1 VFGEAP
7 ISERVQTQIALNVP
21 AIQRVIIEGIDPQ
34 VDGGR
39 FPIKRTIGEK
49 VPVEADIFAD
59 GHEVLSAAVLFKPAS
74 ATAWSEAPMRFY
86 DNDRWR
92 GEFEVTTLGNYV
104 YTIQAWV
111 DAFQTWTRDFFK
123 KYDSGQDVSVD
134 LLVGAELVRAASK
147 RARGAD
153 SQKLIDFTAALTQLA
168 SRKMEPVAGTVRS
181 ADLADLMARYPD
193 REAATTYPVE
203 LRVIVD
209 REKARFSAW
218 YEMFPRSCTTD
229 PARHGTFLDCI
240 ERLDYVAGMGFDVLY
255 LPPIHPIGR
264 KGRKGKNNQ
273 FPPSADDTGS
283 PWAIG
288 AAEGGH
294 KAIHPELGTLADFK
308 KLQREAKA
316 RGLELAMDI
325 AFQCSPDHPWVKQH
339 EEWFRHRPDGTIQY
353 AENPPKKYEDIYPL
367 NFENQHA
374 RALCEELR
382 SIVDY
387 WCEQGIR
394 IFRVDNPHTKPFPM
408 WEWLIGEIRQE
419 YPETI
424 FLAEAFTRPKVMY
437 RLAKL
442 GFNQSYT
449 YFAWKNSKPEITQYF
464 SELTQTPVRDFF
476 RGNFWPNTPDILT
489 EYMQDGGPP
498 AFMSRVVLAAT
509 LGANYGI
516 YGPAYELCENR
527 AVRKGSEEYLDSE
540 KYQIRVWPVDR
551 AYNVR
556 WLIGRLNQAR
566 RENVAL
572 QSDGSLSFHPV
583 DNQQIIAYSKMTP
596 DRSNVIVTIVN
607 LDFRYRQSGW
617 VDLPVEEF
625 GIDAQEPFEVHDLLS
640 EQRFQWRGS
649 RNYVE
654 LNPAH
659 IPAHVLKV
667 R

>member
-1 VFGEAP
+1 
-7 ISERVQTQIALNVP
+7 VQTQIALNVP
-21 AIQRVIIEGIDPQ
+21 AVQRVIIEGIQPQ

-39 FPIKRTIGEK
+39 FPIKRTLGER
-49 VPVEADIFAD
+49 VSVEADIFAD
-59 GHEVLSAAVLFKPAS
+59 GQEVLSAVVLFKPAS
-74 ATAWSEAPMRFY
+74 AATWSEAPMRFF

-92 GEFEVTTLGNYV
+92 GEFEVSELGNFL

-111 DAFQTWTRDFFK
+111 DAFQTWTRDFLK
-123 KYDSGQDVSVD
+123 KYDAGQDVSVD

-147 RARGAD
+147 RARGVAAE
-153 SQKLIDFTAALTQLA
+153 KLIDFAGAFTQLS
-168 SRKMEPVAGTVRS
+168 SRKMEPVAGTVKS
-181 ADLADLMARYPD
+181 AELADLMARYPD
-193 REAATTYPVE
+193 RAAATTYPVE

-229 PARHGTFLDCI
+229 AARHGTFLDCI

-273 FPPSADDTGS
+273 FPPAEDDTGS

-288 AAEGGH
+288 ASEGGH
-294 KAIHPELGTLADFK
+294 KGIHPALGTLADFK
-308 KLQREAKA
+308 KLQSEA
-316 RGLELAMDI
+316 RGRGMELAMDI
-325 AFQCSPDHPWVKQH
+325 AFQCSPDHPYVKQH

-367 NFENQHA
+367 NFENEHA
-374 RALCEELR
+374 AALCEELR
-382 SIVDY
+382 SVVAY

-394 IFRVDNPHTKPFPM
+394 IFRVDNPHTKPFTM
-408 WEWLIGEIRQE
+408 WEWLIGEIRQV
-419 YPETI
+419 YPEAI

-449 YFAWKNSKPEITQYF
+449 YFAWKNSKSEITQYA
-464 SELTQTPVRDFF
+464 SEVAQTPMREFF

-509 LGANYGI
+509 LGAAYGI

-527 AVRKGSEEYLDSE
+527 AVRRGSEEYLDSE

-551 AYNVR
+551 AYNIR
-556 WLIGRLNQAR
+556 WLIGRLNHAR

-572 QSDGSLSFHPV
+572 QSDWSLRFHPV
-583 DNQQIIAYSKMTP
+583 DNDQIIAYSKMTP

-617 VDLPVEEF
+617 VNLPIEEF
-625 GIDAQEPFEVHDLLS
+625 GLDAQRPFEVYDFLS

-654 LNPAH
+654 LNPAQ